1 MNYDNIHVLIL
12 SAGKIEKE
20 LESVFGSIP
29 SGLIPLHGK
38 PVIFRI
44 IDKLLKEG
52 FKKISITTG
61 FKKEIL
67 EKIISEQYSDQIK
80 LNFITTDFE
89 KPPGNSILTAIEKMQ
104 EQQLLVILGDTLVEN
119 EFSNLIQ
126 NNNDFVL
133 ISENFETP
141 ANWCIVTLKD
151 GKLDLIFDKKKNLEK
166 TNEQYALVG
175 VYYFGDLKSLKHVY
189 VKFNG
194 QERIEISDLIK
205 KYKEQKII
213 STEVCK
219 QWYDAGHVENYFV
232 SKQMLLKAR
241 YFNSLRFDR
250 SSEIVTKTSENILK
264 LIDEI
269 EWYKQIPN
277 DLSKLIPKIKEFDQS
292 KKPFLK
298 LEYIKHPTLAELWL
312 YGDFSSKLW
321 IEILKKLFEI
331 LNQFKKYSKSVSLA
345 DYNLIYKTKTE
356 DRMQELTNSN
366 ESFRHILASD
376 MLFINGKKYRNWPVV
391 KEEIELKIH
400 DLYHEKD
407 NCLIHGDL
415 CFSNIFCDFKNKN
428 FKLIDPR
435 GKWGSDMYGDIKYDV
450 AKIRHSIIDGFDT
463 ITNGLYSASLSE
475 SNHVAMKIFKPKNH
489 QEICTHL
496 DNLIQN
502 KWNLN
507 EIKLIEGLLFIS
519 MLPLHK
525 DHFERQL
532 AFYSIGI
539 QLLNEVLDETD
550 GDTCQN

>member
-489 QEICTHL
+489 QEICMHL

-539 QLLNEVLDETD
+539 QLLNEVLDE
-550 GDTCQN
+550 

>member
-20 LESVFGSIP
+20 LEDIFGSIP

-67 EKIISEQYSDQIK
+67 EKIISEQYKGQIE
-80 LNFITTDFE
+80 LNFITTNFE
-89 KPPGNSILTAIEKMQ
+89 KAPGNSILDAIERIQ
-104 EQQLLVILGDTLVEN
+104 EQRFLVILGDTLVED
-119 EFSNLIQ
+119 ELSNLIQ
-126 NNNDFVL
+126 KNTSFVL
-133 ISENFETP
+133 MSNNFEIP
-141 ANWCIVTLKD
+141 ANWCVVTSKA

-175 VYYFGDLKSLKHVY
+175 VYYFDELDSLKHIY
-189 VKFNG
+189 AKFNR
-194 QERIEISDLIK
+194 QERVEISDLIT
-205 KYKEQKII
+205 KYKEQKVI
-213 STEVCK
+213 STVICK
-219 QWYDAGHVENYFV
+219 QWYDAGHMENYFM
-232 SKQMLLKAR
+232 SKQLLLKAR

-250 SSEIVTKTSENILK
+250 SLEIVTKTSSNVPK

-277 DLSKLIPKIKEFDQS
+277 NLSKLIPKIIDFNQS
-292 KKPFLK
+292 EKPSLK

-312 YGDFSSKLW
+312 YSDFSLKLW
-321 IEILKKLFEI
+321 MEILQKIFEV
-331 LNQFKKYSKSVSLA
+331 LNQFKKYSKSVSID
-345 DYNLIYKTKTE
+345 DYNFIYKTKTE
-356 DRMQELTNSN
+356 DRINELISSN
-366 ESFRHILASD
+366 ESFRRILESD
-376 MLFINGKKYRNWPVV
+376 TLFINGKQYRNWSTI
-391 KEEIELKIH
+391 KKEIELKIH
-400 DLYHEKD
+400 DLYNEQD

-415 CFSNIFCDFKNKN
+415 CFSNIFYNFKTKD

-435 GKWGSDMYGDIKYDV
+435 GKWGNDMFGDLKYDV
-450 AKIRHSIIDGFDT
+450 AKLRHSVVGGFDT
-463 ITNGLYSASLSE
+463 ITNGLCSASLSE
-475 SNHVAMKIFKPKNH
+475 SNQISMKIFKSKNH
-489 QEICTHL
+489 QKVCRYL
-496 DNLIQN
+496 DELIEKQ
-502 KWNLN
+502 WNLN

-525 DHFERQL
+525 DNFERQL

-539 QLLNEVLDETD
+539 QRLNEVLDET
-550 GDTCQN
+550 GE

>member
-1 MNYDNIHVLIL
+1 LNYDNIHVLIL

-175 VYYFGDLKSLKHVY
+175 VYYFDDLKSLKRVC
-189 VKFNG
+189 VKFNE

-539 QLLNEVLDETD
+539 QLLNEVLDE
-550 GDTCQN
+550 

>member
-38 PVIFRI
+38 PIIFRI

-141 ANWCIVTLKD
+141 ANWCIITLKD

-175 VYYFGDLKSLKHVY
+175 VYYFDDLKSLKRVY
-189 VKFNG
+189 VKFNE

-219 QWYDAGHVENYFV
+219 QWYDVGHAENYFV

-331 LNQFKKYSKSVSLA
+331 LNKFKKYSKSVSLA

-428 FKLIDPR
+428 FKLVDPR
-435 GKWGSDMYGDIKYDV
+435 GKWGTDMCGDLKYDV
-450 AKIRHSIIDGFDT
+450 AKLRHSVVGGFDT
-463 ITNGLYSASLSE
+463 ITNGLCSASLSQ
-475 SNHVAMKIFKPKNH
+475 NNQIIMKIFKPKNH
-489 QEICTHL
+489 QEVCKYL
-496 DNLIQN
+496 DELIQN
-502 KWNLN
+502 QWNLN

-532 AFYSIGI
+532 ALYSIGI
-539 QLLNEVLDETD
+539 QRLNEVLDETT
-550 GDTCQN
+550 G

>member
-175 VYYFGDLKSLKHVY
+175 VYYFDDLKSLKRVY
-189 VKFNG
+189 VKFNE

-219 QWYDAGHVENYFV
+219 QWYDVGHAENYFV

-312 YGDFSSKLW
+312 YSDFSSKLW

-345 DYNLIYKTKTE
+345 DYDLIYKTKTE
-356 DRMQELTNSN
+356 DRIQELINSN
-366 ESFRHILASD
+366 ESFKHILASD
-376 MLFINGKKYRNWPVV
+376 VLFINEKKYRNWSVI

-400 DLYHEKD
+400 DLYHEED

-435 GKWGSDMYGDIKYDV
+435 GKWGSDMYGDVKYDV
-450 AKIRHSIIDGFDT
+450 AKMRHSIVDGFDT

-475 SNHVAMKIFKPKNH
+475 SNHIAMKIFKPKNH
-489 QEICTHL
+489 QEICMHL

-539 QLLNEVLDETD
+539 QLLNEVLDE
-550 GDTCQN
+550 

>member
-1 MNYDNIHVLIL
+1 MNYNNIHVLIL

-20 LESVFGSIP
+20 LESVFGTIP

-67 EKIISEQYSDQIK
+67 EKIISEQYEDQIK
-80 LNFITTDFE
+80 INFVTTDFE
-89 KPPGNSILTAIEKMQ
+89 KPPGNSILTAIERIQ
-104 EQQLLVILGDTLVEN
+104 ECQLLVILGDTLVEN
-119 EFSNLIQ
+119 ELSNLIQ
-126 NNNDFVL
+126 KNNDFVL
-133 ISENFETP
+133 MSNEFETP
-141 ANWCIVTLKD
+141 ANWCVVTSKD
-151 GKLDLIFDKKKNLEK
+151 GKLDLIFDKKKDLEK

-175 VYYFGDLKSLKHVY
+175 VYYFDDLTSLKHVY
-189 VKFNG
+189 AQFNH
-194 QERIEISDLIK
+194 QERIEISALIK
-205 KYKEQKII
+205 KYKEEKVISAII
-213 STEVCK
+213 CE
-219 QWYDAGHVENYFV
+219 QWHDAGHVENYFV

-250 SSEIVTKTSENILK
+250 SLEIVTKTSENTSK
-264 LIDEI
+264 LINEI

-277 DLSKLIPKIKEFDQS
+277 DLSKLIPKIIDFDQS

-331 LNQFKKYSKSVSLA
+331 LNQFKKYPAKLVSPS
-345 DYNLIYKTKTE
+345 DYHFIYKTKTE
-356 DRMQELTNSN
+356 DRIQELTNSN

-376 MLFINGKKYRNWPVV
+376 VLFINGKKYRNWLVI
-391 KEEIELKIH
+391 KEEIELKVH
-400 DLYHEKD
+400 DLYHDKD

-450 AKIRHSIIDGFDT
+450 AKIRHSVVGGFDT
-463 ITNGLYSASLSE
+463 ITNGLCTASVSE
-475 SNHVAMKIFKPKNH
+475 GNHIAMKIFEPKNH
-489 QEICTHL
+489 QEVYKYL
-496 DNLIQN
+496 DELIQN
-502 KWNLN
+502 QWNLN

-539 QLLNEVLDETD
+539 QRLNEVLDEPS
-550 GDTCQN
+550 G

>member
-1 MNYDNIHVLIL
+1 MNYNNIHVLIL

-141 ANWCIVTLKD
+141 ANWCIITLKD

-175 VYYFGDLKSLKHVY
+175 VYYFDDLKSLKCVY
-189 VKFNG
+189 VKFNE

-219 QWYDAGHVENYFV
+219 QWYDVGHAENYFV

-250 SSEIVTKTSENILK
+250 SSEIVTKTSENTLK

-312 YGDFSSKLW
+312 YSDFSSKLW

-345 DYNLIYKTKTE
+345 DYDLIYKTKTE
-356 DRMQELTNSN
+356 DRIQELTNSN
-366 ESFRHILASD
+366 ESFKHILASD
-376 MLFINGKKYRNWPVV
+376 VLFINGKKYRNWSVI

-400 DLYHEKD
+400 DLYHKED

-415 CFSNIFCDFKNKN
+415 YFSNIFCDFKNKN

-435 GKWGSDMYGDIKYDV
+435 GKWGSDMHGDVKYDV
-450 AKIRHSIIDGFDT
+450 AKIRHSIVDGFDT

-475 SNHVAMKIFKPKNH
+475 SNHIAMKIFKPKNH
-489 QEICTHL
+489 QEICMHF

-539 QLLNEVLDETD
+539 QLLNEVLDE
-550 GDTCQN
+550 

>member
-175 VYYFGDLKSLKHVY
+175 VYYFDDLKSLKRVC
-189 VKFNG
+189 VKFNE

>member
-1 MNYDNIHVLIL
+1 MNYNNIHVLIL

-20 LESVFGSIP
+20 LESVFGTIP

-67 EKIISEQYSDQIK
+67 EKIISEQYEDQIK
-80 LNFITTDFE
+80 INFVTTDFE
-89 KPPGNSILTAIEKMQ
+89 KPPGNSILTAIERIQ
-104 EQQLLVILGDTLVEN
+104 ECQLLVILGDTLVEN
-119 EFSNLIQ
+119 ELSNLIQ
-126 NNNDFVL
+126 KNNDFVL
-133 ISENFETP
+133 MSNEFETP
-141 ANWCIVTLKD
+141 ANWCVVTSKD
-151 GKLDLIFDKKKNLEK
+151 GKLDLIFDKKKDLEK
-166 TNEQYALVG
+166 TDEQYALVG
-175 VYYFGDLKSLKHVY
+175 VYYFDDLTSLKDAY
-189 VKFNG
+189 AQFNH

-205 KYKEQKII
+205 KYKEEKVISAII
-213 STEVCK
+213 CE
-219 QWYDAGHVENYFV
+219 QWHDTGHVENYFV

-250 SSEIVTKTSENILK
+250 SLEIVTKTSENTSK
-264 LIDEI
+264 LINEI

-277 DLSKLIPKIKEFDQS
+277 DLSKLIPKIIDFDQS

-312 YGDFSSKLW
+312 YSDFSSKLW
-321 IEILKKLFEI
+321 IEILKKLFGI
-331 LNQFKKYSKSVSLA
+331 LNQFKKYSKSVSID

-356 DRMQELTNSN
+356 DRINELVSSN
-366 ESFRHILASD
+366 KSFKHILESD
-376 MLFINGKKYRNWPVV
+376 TLFVNGKKYRNWPTI
-391 KEEIELKIH
+391 KKEIESKIH
-400 DLYHEKD
+400 DLYHEQD

-415 CFSNIFCDFKNKN
+415 CFSNIFCNFKNKD

-435 GKWGSDMYGDIKYDV
+435 GKWGNDMFGDLKYDV
-450 AKIRHSIIDGFDT
+450 AKLRHSVVGGFDT
-463 ITNGLYSASLSE
+463 ITNGLYSISLTE
-475 SNHVAMKIFKPKNH
+475 GNHISMKIFKPKNH
-489 QEICTHL
+489 QEVCMYL
-496 DNLIQN
+496 DELIQ
-502 KWNLN
+502 KQWDLN

-539 QLLNEVLDETD
+539 QRLNEVLD
-550 GDTCQN
+550 